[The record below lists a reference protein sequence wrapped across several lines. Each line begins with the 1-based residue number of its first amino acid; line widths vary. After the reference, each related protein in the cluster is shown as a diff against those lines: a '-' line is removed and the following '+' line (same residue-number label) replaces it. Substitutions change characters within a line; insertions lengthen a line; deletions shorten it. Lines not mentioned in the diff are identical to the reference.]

1 MGKIYRSARPDRRNA
16 GDVVSHVT
24 GSLVC
29 RPWVLGYC
37 AACTAHRCP
46 HRRACAPG
54 HRRGG
59 KAALV
64 EHVEGSRR
72 CRGRA
77 GRTAVGRCR
86 RHPRRSSTPFDP
98 DDYAD
103 LTVRWLKAGL
113 FAGVV
118 AAVVCW
124 IIGTWFMSGIGQAS
138 LPIEIIAGGSFTAL
152 LVYAPAFV
160 GFSFGRAGSWRRD
173 QRKNEPE
180 EDWSSHEERAAAH
193 A

>member
-1 MGKIYRSARPDRRNA
+1 MGSW
-16 GDVVSHVT
+16 
-24 GSLVC
+24 L
-29 RPWVLGYC
+29 L
-37 AACTAHRCP
+37 
-46 HRRACAPG
+46 
-54 HRRGG
+54 RGIP
-59 KAALV
+59 L
-64 EHVEGSRR
+64 
-72 CRGRA
+72 
-77 GRTAVGRCR
+77 TAVHIVARVLLAIAVVEK
-86 RHPRRSSTPFDP
+86 PLSSSTWKVLAVAAVVLVALLWGGVDGIRDARANPDP

-160 GFSFGRAGSWRRD
+160 GFSFGRWVVRRD